1 MTLYMLDTDTC
12 IYIMRNKPPIVEQRF
27 KVAVKETLCI
37 SMVTLGELTFGVS
50 RARFG
55 RDARELVDDFTDRLA
70 VIPWDRDAAWELC
83 RASGKPRLICPD
95 GW

>member
-12 IYIMRNKPPIVEQRF
+12 IYIMRNKPPIVEQLF
-27 KVAVKETLCI
+27 KGAVKETLCI

-70 VIPWDRDAAWELC
+70 VIPWDRDARMGVRGSQAL
-83 RASGKPRLICPD
+83 PRKNR
-95 GW
+95 